1 MNKAFHCDPMRFRL
15 WEDILVC
22 FKGHNVGLSCLQC
35 KWQALQF
42 LSSCIEM

>member
-22 FKGHNVGLSCLQC
+22 FKGHNVGLSCLLVQV
-35 KWQALQF
+35 ASLAIPV
-42 LSSCIEM
+42 LMH